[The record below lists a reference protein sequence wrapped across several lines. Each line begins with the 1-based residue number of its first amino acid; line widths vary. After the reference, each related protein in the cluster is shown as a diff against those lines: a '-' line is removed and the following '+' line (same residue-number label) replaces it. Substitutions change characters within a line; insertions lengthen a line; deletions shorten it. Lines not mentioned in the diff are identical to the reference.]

1 MWPSSSASITSLNW
15 SSCSSRIRSTL
26 SERTTRCCR
35 THCLSATPSATSMRR
50 TGLSTKM
57 LKISFKL
64 SCNAKSTRSLPR
76 NTLRS
81 SARRITGRSALPV
94 SITFRK
100 RKKKSKWM
108 LILMT
113 PDLLWLLVK
122 ELRRQRYQLVGAQ
135 LLETLIIRLKKM
147 KMKAA
152 TPSIPSLTIS
162 RTKRMSSSSCLAF
175 QRFQSRP
182 SIWQQ
187 ERKTRTS
194 CTL

>member
-35 THCLSATPSATSMRR
+35 THCLSVTPSATSMRR

-57 LKISFKL
+57 LKIFFKQ
-64 SCNAKSTRSLPR
+64 SCNVKSTRSLPR

-81 SARRITGRSALPV
+81 SAKRITGRSAQLA
-94 SITFRK
+94 STTFRK
-100 RKKKSKWM
+100 KRKKSRLM

-113 PDLLWLLVK
+113 QDLQWLLVK
-122 ELRRQRYQLVGAQ
+122 ELRRQKYQLAGAQ

-152 TPSIPSLTIS
+152 TPSIPSLIIS
-162 RTKRMSSSSCLAF
+162 RTKRMSSSNCLAF

-182 SIWQQ
+182 STWQQ